1 VNSRSNSLGKNRTR
15 DLPRHSPPSARNV
28 WRGSPARNLA
38 GFRAR
43 PHPPFFA
50 GVLPSLAHCLAR
62 SCRAA
67 LRLGLARGR
76 TMSFCRGG
84 SVGWL
89 RGATEEDVPAPA
101 SPPARAPRRW
111 RTTSRRVGRPAPR
124 GGGEGSRVAP
134 AGRTAVRWRRRSGR
148 WRSGG
153 CRRGGSSDACAVGC
167 VHGEVQEE
175 DGESRRDAAN
185 SQRTRRPALVAR
197 RWRRSQ
203 VAPLLR
209 TRGGC
214 TGRPTPRGG
223 GGASRAAPARPL
235 YGEVEEVQR
244 EVEIWTTPA
253 GRTLRRLRHR
263 PCAWGGARG
272 GRRAAPGC
280 P

>member
-1 VNSRSNSLGKNRTR
+1 MNSRSNSLGKNRTR

-76 TMSFCRGG
+76 TMSLCCRGG

-89 RGATEEDVPAPA
+89 RGATEEDVLAPA
-101 SPPARAPRRW
+101 SPPAR
-111 RTTSRRVGRPAPR
+111 APR

-134 AGRTAVRWRRRSGR
+134 AGRTAVRWRRRIGR

-153 CRRGGSSDACAVGC
+153 CRRGESSDACVVGC

-185 SQRTRRPALVAR
+185 SQRTHRPAPVAR

-203 VAPLLR
+203 VAPLLW

-214 TGRPTPRGG
+214 TGRPTPRGD